1 MRAQIKV
8 LQVVWMIMGLSQL
21 ILLAPAL
28 YILRKDLPRQDIG
41 GSSLLMVAIL
51 MLLIAAVFPEWW
63 YRRRLPEG
71 RSLKDPEK
79 KLEHYR
85 APLLLGW
92 ALAEASNMVA
102 CIAWMLNRDPLYLGL
117 FAVGFAVFYIRRA
130 DPERFARDYGMTL

>member
-21 ILLAPAL
+21 ILLLPAL
-28 YILRKDLPRQDIG
+28 YILKKELPRQDIG
-41 GSSLLMVAIL
+41 GPSLMAFAVF
-51 MLLIAAVFPEWW
+51 MLLVAAIFPAWW

-71 RSLKDPEK
+71 RALKDPEK

-92 ALAEASNMVA
+92 ALAEACNMVA
-102 CIAWMLNRDPLYLGL
+102 AIAYMLNRDPLYLGL
-117 FAVGFAVFYIRRA
+117 FALGFALFYIRRA
-130 DPERFARDYGMTL
+130 DAERFARDYGLPL